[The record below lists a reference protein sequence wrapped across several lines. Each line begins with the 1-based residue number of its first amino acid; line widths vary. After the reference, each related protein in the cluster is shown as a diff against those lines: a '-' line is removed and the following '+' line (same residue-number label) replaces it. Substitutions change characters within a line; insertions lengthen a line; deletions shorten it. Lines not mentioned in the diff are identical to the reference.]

1 MINRLPFLLIGS
13 MILVFLTTAFTSKD
27 ARFTVIHKYLDKTET
42 WNNKDNICEFSDTI
56 SFPQYSYIEN
66 NQNDAKIDSN
76 NVRIRKANLIDL
88 SSSYEE
94 KILTNEEF
102 LDNMTDGGG
111 ELKAYYSKDQIDKI
125 SLWLGLSY
133 GISTYDYYFENEKL
147 FYIHETFKQF
157 EYIDSTGSFN
167 YSKTEQTFTGRYYFM
182 NDVLYDYETT
192 GHNRFES
199 DEIDPEQ
206 VLIEEANIWIEKL
219 KK

>member
-1 MINRLPFLLIGS
+1 MINRILFLLIGS
-13 MILVFLTTAFTSKD
+13 MILVLLATAFTSID
-27 ARFTVIHKYLDKTET
+27 TRFPSINKYLDKTET

>member
-13 MILVFLTTAFTSKD
+13 MILVLLATAFISIDT
-27 ARFTVIHKYLDKTET
+27 RFPGIDKAET
-42 WNNKDNICEFSDTI
+42 WNNKENTCEFSDTT
-56 SFPQYSYIEN
+56 SLPRYSYIEN

-88 SSSYEE
+88 SNAYEE

-111 ELKAYYSKDQIDKI
+111 ELKAYYLKGQIDKI

-157 EYIDSTGSFN
+157 EYVDSTGSFN

-182 NDVLYDYETT
+182 RDILYDYETT